1 MGHRPVDVAPAD
13 GEKLSR
19 PAELVQRAKQLAQL
33 TNYQFG
39 KNAVPT
45 IPAGAGAGTVT
56 ATAGPITAPAST
68 GGASLLAGQL
78 VAGVAPGLAAVGGL
92 RPASPLAPTAA
103 AAAAPA
109 APAPRTT
116 AEKIDAFYGVKQT
129 NDGVIFAARF
139 ENAREVLIAG
149 DFNAWLPNS
158 TPMHNPGRPG
168 AWVSKLP
175 LRPGRYRYRF
185 VVDGKWVT
193 DPHNTYVETNQY
205 GELNNVVEV
214 E

>member
-1 MGHRPVDVAPAD
+1 
-13 GEKLSR
+13 
-19 PAELVQRAKQLAQL
+19 
-33 TNYQFG
+33 
-39 KNAVPT
+39 
-45 IPAGAGAGTVT
+45 
-56 ATAGPITAPAST
+56 
-68 GGASLLAGQL
+68 
-78 VAGVAPGLAAVGGL
+78 L
-92 RPASPLAPTAA
+92 RPASPINSSP
-103 AAAAPA
+103 AAAPV
-109 APAPRTT
+109 PRTT

-149 DFNAWLPNS
+149 DFNAWMPNS

-205 GELNNVVEV
+205 GELNNVIEV
-214 E
+214 A